1 MMSFLEQLKSKKSVL
16 KDTKTVITQADG
28 KSYVEDS
35 NMRRLGLD
43 AEEMKEKP
51 MTHGFVVDNSPDK
64 VPSEVIRGLYIGSQD
79 CVEYDVISSNKISHI
94 LSIGIFPGIPEVH
107 RLCIPCL
114 DLPETDIAI
123 VLNRTNAYIR
133 DKLENGGNVLV
144 HCNAGVSRAAM
155 VVIGFLIMEKYYS
168 FTDAYNLVKS
178 KRSCIQPN
186 VGFVT
191 QLKNISNK

>member
-1 MMSFLEQLKSKKSVL
+1 MMSFLEELKCKKIVL
-16 KDTKTVITQADG
+16 KDTKTVITQVNG
-28 KSYVEDS
+28 KIYIEDS

-64 VPSEVIRGLYIGSQD
+64 IPSEVISGLYIGSQD
-79 CVEYDVISSNKISHI
+79 CVEYDVINSNKITHV
-94 LSIGIFPGIPEVH
+94 LSIGIFPDIPEVH

-114 DLPETDIAI
+114 DLPETDITT

-133 DKLENGGNVLV
+133 DTLEEGGNVLV

-168 FTDAYNLVKS
+168 YRDAYNLVKS

-186 VGFVT
+186 VGFLT
-191 QLKNISNK
+191 QLNNISNK